1 MSTPSGAPT
10 LSVATDKPSYN
21 VGDMLTLTVTYAD
34 AQANALP
41 LHITVTGTDSDGNV
55 AAVQTDVMVTQSASG
70 AVDVQASDS
79 FGDTY
84 AVVSN
89 DGTSQAVLQ
98 TTVQAPP
105 AQVISPA

>member
-1 MSTPSGAPT
+1 
-10 LSVATDKPSYN
+10 
-21 VGDMLTLTVTYAD
+21 
-34 AQANALP
+34 
-41 LHITVTGTDSDGNV
+41 
-55 AAVQTDVMVTQSASG
+55 MVTQSASG